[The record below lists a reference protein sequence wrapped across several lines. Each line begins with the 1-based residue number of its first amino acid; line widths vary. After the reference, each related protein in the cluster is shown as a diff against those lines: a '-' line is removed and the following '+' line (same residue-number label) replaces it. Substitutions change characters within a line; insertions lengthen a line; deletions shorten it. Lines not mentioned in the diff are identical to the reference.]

1 SHEDS
6 IAAAKREAQEE
17 AGIDPSK
24 FLVRD
29 EFSDDHGPW
38 RYDTEIAHA
47 QGEIG
52 AFEANAESDDLQWVA
67 LSSVETFELHA
78 GLAGAWPQL
87 HERVRS
93 TL

>member
-1 SHEDS
+1 
-6 IAAAKREAQEE
+6 
-17 AGIDPSK
+17 
-24 FLVRD
+24 V
-29 EFSDDHGPW
+29 
-38 RYDTEIAHA
+38 IAHA

-87 HERVRS
+87 HERVLS